1 MPVLSSY
8 RNHSIDF
15 QVNLMGSSILYVL
28 YDKVQ
33 IPSLSI
39 FSLSTE
45 HDKEILLTLYVPN
58 FWNLHCFLFML
69 WISVSLSN
77 NLALWPYFYFV

>member
-8 RNHSIDF
+8 RKHSIDL
-15 QVNLMGSSILYVL
+15 QGNLMGSSILYVL

-58 FWNLHCFLFML
+58 F
-69 WISVSLSN
+69 
-77 NLALWPYFYFV
+77 